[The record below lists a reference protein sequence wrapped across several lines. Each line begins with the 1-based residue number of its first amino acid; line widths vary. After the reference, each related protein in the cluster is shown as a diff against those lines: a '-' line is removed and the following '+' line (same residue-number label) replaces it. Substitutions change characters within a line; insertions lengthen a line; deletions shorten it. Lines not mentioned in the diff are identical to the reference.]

1 MDMSFI
7 LGTKVKVVRNAPLI
21 DPVDFSIREYHVSLR
36 HSEARGRWNH
46 YEKGKIIVAV
56 AGQPSKVEAPH
67 DAFVTPTIKADSN
80 GVFTFGLPRAGW
92 WGFAALGAG
101 GDLKHNGKELS
112 QDAVIWVQVWEM
124 K

>member
-7 LGTKVKVVRNAPLI
+7 LGTEVKVVRNAPLI

-36 HSEARGRWNH
+36 YSEARGIEVEPLWKR
-46 YEKGKIIVAV
+46 KKIIVAV

-80 GVFTFGLPRAGW
+80 SVFTFGLPRAGW

-112 QDAVIWVQVWEM
+112 QDAVIWV
-124 K
+124 